1 MLVLVCRCGWWV
13 CLCGEIVEP
22 FLYSPRVVPVCG
34 KAVAWAPHGGAG
46 CAGFVSCEP
55 ACVSDV
61 LAPCGS
67 VGAPQPGGV
76 LGLAGGGVGSA
87 GDLAAHGA
95 GGSGS
100 DRGQG
105 GGGHAYADLEGQA
118 ERAPPRTSR
127 MMTLVRTVSEL
138 VVLARLVVGRGCLT
152 AVPRV
157 SAWVVGCSPLV
168 EDGGVGVGGAEGE
181 DGSGLPGVFRT
192 LLVFLLQAAFVKF
205 RSSRSTSLGAR
216 YPRAE

>member
-1 MLVLVCRCGWWV
+1 MRSVLELLFDV
-13 CLCGEIVEP
+13 I
-22 FLYSPRVVPVCG
+22 STQT
-34 KAVAWAPHGGAG
+34 VAWVLHGGAG
-46 CAGFVSCEP
+46 CAGFVSGES

-95 GGSGS
+95 GGSAG

-118 ERAPPRTSR
+118 ERAPP
-127 MMTLVRTVSEL
+127 
-138 VVLARLVVGRGCLT
+138 G
-152 AVPRV
+152 
-157 SAWVVGCSPLV
+157 
-168 EDGGVGVGGAEGE
+168 
-181 DGSGLPGVFRT
+181 
-192 LLVFLLQAAFVKF
+192 QA
-205 RSSRSTSLGAR
+205 G
-216 YPRAE
+216 

>member
-118 ERAPPRTSR
+118 ERAPP
-127 MMTLVRTVSEL
+127 
-138 VVLARLVVGRGCLT
+138 G
-152 AVPRV
+152 
-157 SAWVVGCSPLV
+157 
-168 EDGGVGVGGAEGE
+168 
-181 DGSGLPGVFRT
+181 
-192 LLVFLLQAAFVKF
+192 QA
-205 RSSRSTSLGAR
+205 G
-216 YPRAE
+216 

>member
-13 CLCGEIVEP
+13 CSCGEIVEP
-22 FLYSPRVVPVCG
+22 LLYSPRVVPVCG

-87 GDLAAHGA
+87 GGA
-95 GGSGS
+95 EH
-100 DRGQG
+100 
-105 GGGHAYADLEGQA
+105 GGHAHTDIEGQA
-118 ERAPPRTSR
+118 ERAPGQQDHGPGEERQPELLLPAQRLPRRPQRIKKPRQPQPSNAKSFQGLAAVAVNVSR
-127 MMTLVRTVSEL
+127 NINQARCAVQQ
-138 VVLARLVVGRGCLT
+138 VVLI
-152 AVPRV
+152 
-157 SAWVVGCSPLV
+157 S
-168 EDGGVGVGGAEGE
+168 
-181 DGSGLPGVFRT
+181 
-192 LLVFLLQAAFVKF
+192 KI
-205 RSSRSTSLGAR
+205 
-216 YPRAE
+216 